1 MKFKIFLLLLTP
13 MFFSCG
19 SRDLS
24 YFNDFDSKTVYSEK
38 ITNRAKEPV
47 FQTGDLLS
55 ITVTSQ
61 NPKADVFYNKGA
73 LTNSL
78 EALDAGGKAT
88 TTDEGYLVD
97 RDGNIEFPSLG
108 NVQLA
113 GLTKRQA
120 KEKLSEMLTQYLTE
134 PIVNIRYLNFKVTVI
149 GEVTNPST
157 FNVPGERI
165 NIIQAL
171 GMAGDMTVFGKRENV
186 LIIQETDDTR
196 HLVRVNLN
204 DKELLNSPYFYL
216 QPNDVIYVEPV
227 TTKKEQA
234 SMVRNNISLVLS
246 VVSLVSIL
254 LLRS

>member
-1 MKFKIFLLLLTP
+1 MKIRIFFLLLVP
-13 MFFSCG
+13 MLFSCS
-19 SRDLS
+19 SRNLS
-24 YFNDFDSKTVYSEK
+24 YFNDFDSKTVYTEK
-38 ITNRAKEPV
+38 IINRAKEPV

-73 LTNSL
+73 LTNSF

-97 RDGNIEFPSLG
+97 REGYMEFPSLG
-108 NVQLA
+108 NVKLA

-120 KEKLSEMLTQYLTE
+120 KEKLSDMLTQYLTE

-186 LIIQETDDTR
+186 LIIQETDESR
-196 HLVRVNLN
+196 SLVRVNLN

-227 TTKKEQA
+227 ATKKEQA
-234 SMVRNNISLVLS
+234 SMTRSNISLLLS

-254 LLRS
+254 LLRN